1 MSDATQS
8 PSNDSAIP
16 YVPALEGLR
25 GVAILLVLTT
35 HFGAVS
41 GIAGVGPSWAGPWL
55 ERVFYVGWAGVDL
68 FFVLSGFLITSILLS
83 TRAHTEYYQR
93 FYARRVLRILPIY
106 VLAVAGAYLLVPRLW
121 PEHVPWLLADA
132 QGQSI
137 WFWTYTVNIANA
149 FGWMVNAGVLAQ
161 MWSLAI
167 EEQFYLAWPFIVR
180 RASAER
186 LLWLCLAMIAGA
198 LLLRLVWIAQTS
210 PAGWPGPYRFTFTRF
225 DGLAVGA
232 AIAVARTQERL
243 RLPLD
248 TWARRAL
255 PATLAMLALWF
266 VLGLRFY
273 PDQPGVVTYGH
284 SLLAL
289 CFGSLVVVALRTV
302 PPRWMVSGPL
312 RAMGKYSY
320 GTYVWHWP
328 LQMVFVATYRGQWHP
343 AVFVTAGVLGSLL
356 LGALSY
362 LVVERPFLRMKTAFR
377 YSA

>member
-1 MSDATQS
+1 MSTAVRP
-8 PSNDSAIP
+8 PSHDSAIP

-41 GIAGVGPSWAGPWL
+41 GIAGVGPAWAGPWL

-83 TRAHTEYYQR
+83 TRAQTQYYQR

-106 VLAVAGAYLLVPRLW
+106 VLAVAGAYLLVPRIW
-121 PEHVPWLLADA
+121 PEQVSWLLADA

-167 EEQFYLAWPFIVR
+167 EEQFYVAWPFIVR

-186 LLWLCLAMIAGA
+186 LLWLCLAVMVGA
-198 LLLRLVWIAQTS
+198 LLLRVTWLAQTS
-210 PAGWPGPYRFTFTRF
+210 STAWPGPYRFTFTRF
-225 DGLAVGA
+225 DALAVGA
-232 AIAVARTQERL
+232 AIAVARTNERFWAL
-243 RLPLD
+243 LE
-248 TWARRAL
+248 TWARRVL
-255 PATLAMLALWF
+255 PVTLAALALWF

-284 SLLAL
+284 TLLAL
-289 CFGSLVVVALRTV
+289 FFGSLVVVALRAV
-302 PPRWMVSGPL
+302 PPGWMGSRLL

-328 LQMVFVATYRGQWHP
+328 LQMVFVATYRGEWHP
-343 AVFVTAGVLGSLL
+343 AVFITAGVLGSSL
-356 LGALSY
+356 LGMLSY
-362 LVVERPFLRMKTAFR
+362 VMVERPFLRMKAAFR
-377 YSA
+377 YAG